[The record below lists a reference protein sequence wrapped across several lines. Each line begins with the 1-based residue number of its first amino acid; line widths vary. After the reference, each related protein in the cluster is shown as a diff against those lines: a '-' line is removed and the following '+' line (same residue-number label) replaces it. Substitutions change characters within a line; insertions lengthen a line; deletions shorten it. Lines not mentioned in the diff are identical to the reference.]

1 VEDRIM
7 VSVPRVLTAAAVLL
21 GALQT
26 TAQAKELV
34 VAIFG
39 GSFLDNTKACHGAP
53 FEKRTGAKVNF
64 VLGNSV
70 QNVAK
75 LRAAQ
80 GRSEV
85 DVAYMDLQIVQ
96 QAKAEGLLQK
106 VNAELVPNLKD
117 LYPSAKDP
125 DLNWIGMMYSGTTIA
140 YNPKTIKD
148 PPQSWGDFWNPAYKG
163 KVALADITATF
174 GQHFLLAASRLRGG
188 SMDNTDPGFA
198 ALKELHPNVVTY
210 YTQADQLVSLLE
222 RGDIAIA
229 PWSVDR
235 IGAAAAK
242 GVPVAVS
249 FPKEGAVGILPT
261 VSVPKG
267 AGNADLAHAYIDV
280 LLSPE
285 AQICFAEKQY
295 AGPTNKNVKLPDEL
309 AKAVPYGKIVDSMY
323 FPDTAA
329 LAKNL
334 PKWTERWGREIVR

>member
-1 VEDRIM
+1 M
-7 VSVPRVLTAAAVLL
+7 VSVPRALATAAVLL

-106 VNAELVPNLKD
+106 VNAERVPNLKD

-125 DLNWIGMMYSGTTIA
+125 DLNWVGIMYSGTTIA
-140 YNPKTIKD
+140 YNPKMIKD

-174 GQHFLLAASRLRGG
+174 GQHFLLAAARLRGG

-210 YTQADQLVSLLE
+210 YTQADQLVSLFRARRHRHRAVVGRSDR
-222 RGDIAIA
+222 RGRGEGRAGRGELPEGGRRRNLA
-229 PWSVDR
+229 DR
-235 IGAAAAK
+235 
-242 GVPVAVS
+242 
-249 FPKEGAVGILPT
+249 LR
-261 VSVPKG
+261 
-267 AGNADLAHAYIDV
+267 
-280 LLSPE
+280 PE
-285 AQICFAEKQY
+285 
-295 AGPTNKNVKLPDEL
+295 
-309 AKAVPYGKIVDSMY
+309 
-323 FPDTAA
+323 
-329 LAKNL
+329 
-334 PKWTERWGREIVR
+334 GREQRRSRPRLHRRPLVARSSNLFCGEAIRRADEHECQAARRAR